1 MLTQI
6 ALWCLL
12 EKRKRER
19 ERISASGFTTNTTQ
33 QIRDLQLET
42 VIRNWI
48 KECIRA
54 HGVKRIFLLAIV
66 EENRVFDPHHSTSN
80 NRHSLRVVAIF
91 ISATRTTSFSSPPTD
106 TSSSFL
112 RFHSSVFSIALVSC

>member
-1 MLTQI
+1 MVFI
-6 ALWCLL
+6 RK
-12 EKRKRER
+12 EKKRKRENFCKW
-19 ERISASGFTTNTTQ
+19 IHHNNTTQ